1 MDKTALEIVRL
12 FLAGMAIL
20 GQLLRMKTSFF
31 LLSLLLI
38 SGTSLAQWTGNTTPT
53 YPELIAYY
61 QKLDREHPE
70 IELYAMGKSDT
81 EWPIYLCIV
90 NGAQDSLKTFEK
102 ARNSTTVLINNAI
115 HPGEP
120 DGVNACLIWLDNW
133 IKNGKKTADLP
144 VIAIIP
150 AYNVGGMFNRSSNSR
165 ANQDGPEEYGFR
177 GNSQNLDLNRDFIKM
192 DSPNAFTF
200 ATLYQALDP
209 DVFVDTHVSN
219 GADYQYTLT
228 YIASMK
234 ERMSPSIRTITYDK
248 CIPALTSRLKKR
260 KTDLFPYVELQED
273 IPDKGIISFNDLPR
287 YAMGYASL
295 FHAISFTVETH
306 MLKPF
311 PERVEATLQFL
322 DELIRW
328 SKECAPDIELAR
340 KKAID
345 WSLEQQSFHYN
356 FKRTDKADSILFK
369 GYKAIYK
376 TSPVTGLERLF
387 YDRNQPFTKKV
398 PHFQTYRSADSV
410 VIPKAYFVGGVHE
423 EVIARLKTNGIAMS
437 TVLHDSLV
445 SVTTNKVVKYE
456 STKQPYEGHFLHSG
470 TVIEKEQNQVV
481 IPAGTVM
488 ISTRQPKS
496 YFIVSV
502 LEPAAEDSYFAWNF
516 FDSHLQQKE
525 YFSAYVFEDKAA
537 EILANDPKLAE
548 DFNKRKQSDA
558 DFAASAWDQLFFIY
572 KRSVYYEKTTANRLP
587 IWEVK

>member
-1 MDKTALEIVRL
+1 
-12 FLAGMAIL
+12 
-20 GQLLRMKTSFF
+20 MKTHFF
-31 LLSLLLI
+31 LPLLLLI
-38 SGTSLAQWTGNTTPT
+38 STAVDAQWSGNTTPT

-81 EWPIYLCIV
+81 DWPIYLCII
-90 NGAQDSLKTFEK
+90 NGAQDSIKTFEK
-102 ARNSTTVLINNAI
+102 AQNNTTVLINNAI

-120 DGVNACLIWLDNW
+120 DGVNACLIWIDKW
-133 IKNGKKTADLP
+133 IKNGKKTTDLP

-200 ATLYQALDP
+200 VTLYQALNP

-234 ERMSPSIRTITYDK
+234 ERMAPSMRALTYDK
-248 CIPALTSRLKKR
+248 CIPSLTSRLKKR

-273 IPDKGIISFNDLPR
+273 IPDKGIIAFNDLPR
-287 YAMGYASL
+287 YATGYTSL
-295 FHAISFTVETH
+295 FHTLSFTVETH

-311 PERVEATLQFL
+311 PERVEATLQFI
-322 DELIRW
+322 DELILW
-328 SKECAPDIELAR
+328 SKECAPEIESAR

-345 WSLEQQSFHYN
+345 WSLEQQTFHYN
-356 FKRTDKADSILFK
+356 YKRTEQADSILFK

-387 YDRNQPFTKKV
+387 YDRTQPFTKNI
-398 PHFQTYRSADSV
+398 PNFQTHRSADSV
-410 VIPKAYFVGGVHE
+410 TIPKVYFVGGANT
-423 EVIARLKTNGIAMS
+423 EVIARLKANGIQLS
-437 TVLHDSLV
+437 TVLQDSLIT
-445 SVTTNKVVKYE
+445 VTTNKVLKYE
-456 STKQPYEGHFLHSG
+456 SPKQPYEGHFLHSG
-470 TVIEKEQNQVV
+470 TTIEKEQNQVL
-481 IPAGTVM
+481 IPRGTVM
-488 ISTRQPKS
+488 ISTQQPKS

-502 LEPAAEDSYFAWNF
+502 LEPAAEDSYFSWNF
-516 FDSHLQQKE
+516 FDSYLQQKE
-525 YFSAYVFEDKAA
+525 YFSAYVFEDMVPK
-537 EILANDPKLAE
+537 ILEQDPQLAQ
-548 DFNKRKQSDA
+548 DFYSKKRTDP
-558 DFAASAWDQLFFIY
+558 DFANNAWDQLYFIY

-587 IWEVK
+587 VWESR

>member
-1 MDKTALEIVRL
+1 
-12 FLAGMAIL
+12 
-20 GQLLRMKTSFF
+20 MKTHFSFLF
-31 LLSLLLI
+31 LLLI
-38 SGTSLAQWTGNTTPT
+38 SNVVGAQWSGNTTPT

-81 EWPIYLCIV
+81 DWPIYLCVI
-90 NGAQDSLKTFEK
+90 NGVQDSVKTFEK
-102 ARNSTTVLINNAI
+102 ARNNTTILINNAI

-120 DGVNACLIWLDNW
+120 DGVNACLLWIDNW
-133 IKNGKKTADLP
+133 IKNGKKTANLP

-200 ATLYQALDP
+200 ATLYHALDP

-228 YIASMK
+228 YISSMK
-234 ERMSPSIRTITYDK
+234 ERIAPSLGALTYEK

-273 IPDKGIISFNDLPR
+273 IPDKGIIAFNDLPR

-311 PERVEATLQFL
+311 PQRVEATLQFL
-322 DELIRW
+322 EELINW

-345 WSLEQQSFHYN
+345 WSREQEVFTYN
-356 FKRTDKADSILFK
+356 YKLTDKADSILFK

-387 YDRNQPFTKKV
+387 YDREQPYTKKV
-398 PHFQTYRSADSV
+398 PHFQTYRSTDAV
-410 VIPKAYFVGGVHE
+410 VIPKAYFVGGANT
-423 EVIARLKTNGIAMS
+423 EVIARLKANGVLMS
-437 TVLHDSLV
+437 TVLKDSLI
-445 SVTTNKVVKYE
+445 SVTTNKVLKYD
-456 STKQPYEGHFLHSG
+456 SPKQPYEGHFLHSG
-470 TVIEKEQNQVV
+470 IVIEKEQNQVL

-488 ISTRQPKS
+488 ISTDQPKS

-516 FDSHLQQKE
+516 FDSYLQQKE
-525 YFSAYVFEDKAA
+525 YFSAYVFEEKAA
-537 EILANDPKLAE
+537 EILENDPQLAQE
-548 DFNKRKQSDA
+548 FKAKKAA
-558 DFAASAWDQLFFIY
+558 DPAFANNAWDQLFFIY

-587 IWEVK
+587 IWEVR